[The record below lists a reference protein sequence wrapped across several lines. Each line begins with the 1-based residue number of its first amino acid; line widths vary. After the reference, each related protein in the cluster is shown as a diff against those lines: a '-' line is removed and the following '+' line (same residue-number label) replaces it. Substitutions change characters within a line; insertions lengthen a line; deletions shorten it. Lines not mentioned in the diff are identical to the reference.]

1 MEVRMQTTKRRFWSN
16 KRFRIMLT
24 LELAVMLPAAALIY
38 VNFAHLKSLK
48 HGKKVEAT
56 IYRDFQYVLSISEK
70 KMNDRIYEMTE
81 EVRGLLPSQSSGN
94 DSDKGRQ
101 LEQVL
106 SDHPWMA

>member
-56 IYRDFQYVLSISEK
+56 IHRDFMYALSISEK
-70 KMNDRIYEMTE
+70 KINDRIYELTE
-81 EVRGLLPSQSSGN
+81 EVRDLFPSPTSGM
-94 DSDKGRQ
+94 DSDRGRQ
-101 LEQVL
+101 L
-106 SDHPWMA
+106 